1 MCPRRLIK
9 SSRVSIS
16 LLLLAPAVAY
26 AQDVPKACG
35 ELAHAEII
43 LERHLD
49 LFVDDEFAG
58 FRERSKIQQLNP
70 GVERARVTD
79 KTVCD
84 RVMRVALKALNEIF
98 EIVDEK
104 DNQDNDDEDDDD
116 DREDLDLRKGHV
128 DDDQDDDDDEED
140 LDLTEEHVDFAI
152 FQYGPYFAV
161 EIEFKAPE
169 GYGGYTPFLIFQ
181 DDDEDA
187 DDLEFLGW
195 IMV

>member
-1 MCPRRLIK
+1 MHPRHLIK
-9 SSRVSIS
+9 SSPVSLS
-16 LLLLAPAVAY
+16 MLFFAPVFAH

-43 LERHLD
+43 LERHVD
-49 LFVDDEFAG
+49 LFVDDEFAW
-58 FRERSKIQQLNP
+58 FREGSKIQQLNP

-79 KTVCD
+79 KKVCK
-84 RVMRVALKALNEIF
+84 RVMRAALKALNEIF
-98 EIVDEK
+98 EAVDEK
-104 DNQDNDDEDDDD
+104 ANEDNDDDKGDDDD
-116 DREDLDLRKGHV
+116 GEDSDLRKKH
-128 DDDQDDDDDEED
+128 DDDDDDEED
-140 LDLTEEHVDFAI
+140 LDLTKEHVDFAI
-152 FQYGPYFAV
+152 FQYGPYYAV

-181 DDDEDA
+181 DDDDDDDG